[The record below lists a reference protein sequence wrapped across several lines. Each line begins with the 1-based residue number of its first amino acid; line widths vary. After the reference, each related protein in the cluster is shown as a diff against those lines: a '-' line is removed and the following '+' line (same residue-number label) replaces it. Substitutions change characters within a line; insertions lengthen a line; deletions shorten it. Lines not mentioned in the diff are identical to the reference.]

1 LLNYSQSNR
10 SPKNIFVVSKF
21 NLTFTHAIL
30 LRSPF
35 YKQTTMSAF
44 NLFRSRN
51 AVAKAALCLFAIV
64 FTTNSCKK
72 NDNQKWLDVDPA
84 YAKYVEAYTT
94 GIVSKTTSV
103 RVQLSTDAATTHT
116 VGQPV
121 SDKLF
126 ELSPAVKG
134 TATWIDAR
142 TIEFKPEKN
151 LEADKLY
158 RVNFNLGKV
167 TKVPS
172 KFDELKFN
180 FKTTTPSFKVT
191 NDGLRSDGTKTK
203 MTLNGTLATAD
214 AEDGKQIENILT
226 ALQNDKNC
234 KITWQHSNAGKTHA
248 YTVTGIERNKNMETS
263 LLLKWNGKP
272 MSMEVAG
279 SQNMYV
285 PAVGTFKVLNVTPIN
300 DAQQYA
306 SVQFS
311 EPIAIG
317 QDLTGLVTIS
327 NETDVSYTINGS
339 EVKLFS
345 SKPMDG
351 NYTVNVNTGIKDS
364 WGETLSMGF
373 KSNIIFEDKKP
384 SIKILGKG
392 NILPTSGKLVLPF
405 DAINLN
411 AVDICI
417 IKIYENNVPQF
428 LQQNDLGGDNE
439 LRRVAKPIVQK
450 TLRLDDDK
458 TLDLHTKQRFTL
470 DIDKFLKTEQGA
482 IYRVT
487 IGFRPA
493 YSLYSKMASDTMPA
507 EENTDGEYY
516 DEEGSYGDNNGKDDY
531 DEFWSN
537 YDNYYP
543 RGYRWERK
551 DDPTSNSYFNK
562 DRWATRNIL
571 ASNIGLTVKK
581 ENDNSLK
588 VAVSS
593 IISTEPMSGVDL
605 IVMDYQNQ
613 VIGKGS
619 SGSDGFGN
627 VALKQ
632 KPYLL
637 IAKKGTERGYLK
649 LDDGNSLSLSRFDVS
664 GEEIKNGIKGFIFG
678 ERGVWR
684 PGDTMYINC
693 ILEDK
698 TGNLP
703 KDMPVEF
710 NLISPQGQLFK
721 KMIQSNAVD
730 GFNVFKTSTDAT
742 SPTGNWLV
750 RVKVGG
756 AIFEKRVKVE
766 TVMPNRLKIK
776 MDFGADAMFGV
787 NSTNEGKINAMWLFG
802 SPGKNLKAKIDA
814 SLSARKTV
822 FAKFDNFNFDNPTS
836 NYSTQ
841 IKTIFDGTLNDN
853 GDASIKPNFQIDG
866 AAPGMLTANLLTKV
880 FEPGGSFSIDNMS
893 VQYSPYKSYTGIK
906 MPKGEQPF
914 NYLLAGKNNNVE
926 IVNVDAKGNLLQGS
940 QAVEV
945 QFYKIQWRWWWDAGG
960 DNFSN
965 FTQDEYNKLIK
976 TEALTLSNGKG
987 LWSFKTGDTEWGRYL
1002 ILVKDKLS
1010 GHITG
1015 SAFYVDEPGWQ
1026 SRGSDDNQSAASML
1040 SFSADKNK
1048 YDVGEEVKLTI
1059 PSAKG
1064 GRMLVSLES
1073 GSKVIKTFWQET
1085 TQGQTLIKF
1094 KAEPSMAPN
1103 IYATISLLQP
1113 HAQTVNDLPIR
1124 MYGAIPIFIEDKKT
1138 ILAPQISMPESVRPE
1153 TNVSVKVS
1161 EKNGKEMTYCI
1172 AVVDDGLLDLTRF
1185 KTPDPHAAFYAREA
1199 LGVKS
1204 FDMFDQVIGAWGG
1217 DLERILTIGGD
1228 KDAGPVKQK
1237 KANRFKPVV
1246 KYIGPFT
1253 LRSGQTQTQTFM
1265 MPNYIGS
1272 VRTMLV
1278 AAHSGTYGFAEKTVI
1293 VKKPLMV
1300 LATMPRVLAP
1310 GETIKLPVT
1319 VFAMENNI
1327 KNVTVTM
1334 QPNNFLEIVG
1344 PATQTVMFD
1353 KVGEQLAYFDV
1364 RVKNAT
1370 GIGKM
1375 KVSASSAGEN
1385 ATDEIELYVRNP
1397 NPTITSVQQI
1407 VLQPG
1412 QSWNAA
1418 VLPIGIAS
1426 AAKSVMEIS
1435 SIPSMNLQKRLSY
1448 LIEYPHGCIEQTTSS
1463 VFPQLVLNQLTDL
1476 SDFQK
1481 ASIDKNIKVAIAKI
1495 NNFQRVDGGFGYWQ
1509 GANESDDWG
1518 STYAGHFLIEAQ
1530 NNGYVVSDNLINQ
1543 WKNYQKGKANAWV
1556 PSTTNFYGGD
1566 LAQAYRLYTLA
1577 LSKSAEM
1584 GAMNRLREFPYLSA
1598 EAKWKLAAAY
1608 KLAGQDNIAVD
1619 LIAGLP
1625 TTFAQR
1631 TFAGFTYGSD
1641 LRDQAIVLET
1651 LTLLGRKQQA
1661 ATVLTEISAKLSD
1674 ESWYSTQT
1682 TAYSLIAIAKYCGK
1696 NASGNKIMAST
1707 NLAGKA
1713 ENINASSYVKQL
1725 PIVLKEGSNAASI
1738 TNSGNNILYVKI
1750 ITQGQP
1756 LTGDTIKTANSSAA
1770 LSMNIAYISQ
1780 NGTAVDISKLEQG
1793 TDFIAKV
1800 TIKNT
1805 GNKYYSQ
1812 MALSQIFPSGW
1823 EILNPRMMDGEGAF
1837 KSSASEYQDVRD
1849 DRVYSYFGI
1858 RQNEALTYYVQLNAS
1873 YPGRYFLAATDCR
1886 AMYDNTI
1893 SAATNGR
1900 WVEVVSRF

>member
-1 LLNYSQSNR
+1 
-10 SPKNIFVVSKF
+10 
-21 NLTFTHAIL
+21 
-30 LRSPF
+30 
-35 YKQTTMSAF
+35 MSAF

-64 FTTNSCKK
+64 FVTNSCKK
-72 NDNQKWLDVDPA
+72 NNNQKWLDVDPEF
-84 YAKYVEAYTT
+84 AKYVEAYTT
-94 GIVSKTTSV
+94 GIVSKTSSV
-103 RVQLSTDAATTHT
+103 RIQLSTDAATTHT

-126 ELSPAVKG
+126 ELSPSVKG
-134 TATWIDAR
+134 KATWIDAR

-158 RVNFNLGKV
+158 QVNFNLGKV

-172 KFDELKFN
+172 KYEDLKFN
-180 FKTTTPSFKVT
+180 FQTTKPSFKVT
-191 NDGLRSDGTKTK
+191 NTGLRSEAIKNK
-203 MTLNGTLATAD
+203 MRLSGELTTAD
-214 AEDGKQIENILT
+214 AENDKQVESILT
-226 ALQNDKNC
+226 ALQSNKNL
-234 KITWQHSNAGKTHA
+234 KLTWQHSNAGKTHA
-248 YTVTGIERNKNMETS
+248 YTITGIERSEKTES
-263 LLLKWNGKP
+263 AVDLKWNGKS
-272 MSMEVAG
+272 MSMDVEG
-279 SQNMYV
+279 NQTLNV
-285 PAVGTFKVLNVTPIN
+285 PAAGDFKVLNITPVN

-311 EPIAIG
+311 EPIAVG
-317 QDLTGLVTIS
+317 QDLTGLVAIA
-327 NETDVSYTINGS
+327 NEADVSYSINGS

-345 SKPMDG
+345 GKPLDG

-364 WGETLSMGF
+364 WGSVLNTGF
-373 KSNIIFEDKKP
+373 KSNIVFENKKP
-384 SIKILGKG
+384 SAKILGKG

-411 AVDICI
+411 AVDISI
-417 IKIYENNVPQF
+417 IKINENNVPQF
-428 LQQNDLGGDNE
+428 LQQNEIGGDQE

-458 TLDLHTKQRFTL
+458 TLDLHTKQRFSL
-470 DIDKFLKTEQGA
+470 DIDKFLKTEPGA

-487 IGFRPA
+487 IGFKPT
-493 YSLYSKMASDTMPA
+493 YSLYSKMASDTLAA
-507 EENTDGEYY
+507 EENSGSDYYEEEGEYY
-516 DEEGSYGDNNGKDDY
+516 GNNNGKDDY
-531 DEFWSN
+531 DDFWSN

-543 RGYRWERK
+543 RGYSWERK

-562 DRWATRNIL
+562 DRWSSRNIL

-581 ENDNSLK
+581 GNDNALM

-593 IISTEPMSGVDL
+593 IISTEPMSGAEL
-605 IVMDYQNQ
+605 IAMDYQNQ

-619 SGSDGFGN
+619 SGSDGFGTIE
-627 VALKQ
+627 LKQ

-637 IAKKGTERGYLK
+637 IAKKGAERGYLK
-649 LDDGNSLSLSRFDVS
+649 VDDGNSLALSRFDVS
-664 GEEIKNGIKGFIFG
+664 GEEIKSGIKGFIFG

-703 KDMPVEF
+703 KDMPIEF

-721 KMIQSNAVD
+721 KMVQANAVD
-730 GFNVFKTSTDAT
+730 GFNVFKANTDAA

-750 RVKVGG
+750 KIKVGG
-756 AIFEKRVKVE
+756 AVFEKRIKVE

-802 SPGKNLKAKIDA
+802 SPGKSLKAKIDA
-814 SLSARKTV
+814 SLSARKTE
-822 FAKFDNFNFDNPTS
+822 FAKYANYDFDNPTS

-841 IKTIFDGTLNDN
+841 VKTIFDGTLDDN
-853 GDASIKPNFQIDG
+853 GDANIKPDFQID
-866 AAPGMLTANLLTKV
+866 ATAPGMLTANLLTKV

-893 VQYSPYKSYTGIK
+893 IQYSPYKSYAGIK
-906 MPKGEQPF
+906 MPEGEKPF
-914 NYLLAGKNNNVE
+914 NYLLAGKSHNVD
-926 IVNVDAKGNLLQGS
+926 IVDVDAKGNLQQGN
-940 QAVEV
+940 QTIEV
-945 QFYKIQWRWWWDAGG
+945 QFYKIQWRWWWDAGS

-965 FTQDEYNKLIK
+965 FTQDKYNKLIK
-976 TEALTLSNGKG
+976 SDTIRLSNGKG
-987 LWSFKTGDTEWGRYL
+987 SWSFKTGATEWGRYL

-1015 SAFYVDEPGWQ
+1015 STFYVDEPGWQ
-1026 SRGSDDNQSAASML
+1026 SRSGEDADQSAASML
-1040 SFSADKNK
+1040 SFSADKKTYN
-1048 YDVGEEVKLTI
+1048 VGDEVKLTI

-1073 GSKVIKTFWQET
+1073 GSKVIKSFWQET
-1085 TQGQTLIKF
+1085 TQGQTVVKF
-1094 KAEPSMAPN
+1094 KAEPTMAPN

-1124 MYGAIPIFIEDKKT
+1124 MYGSIPIFVEDKNT
-1138 ILAPQISMPESVRPE
+1138 ILTPQINMDASVRPE

-1185 KTPDPHAAFYAREA
+1185 KTPNPHAAFYAREA

-1228 KDAGPVKQK
+1228 EDAGPVKEK

-1272 VRTMLV
+1272 VRTMVV
-1278 AAHSGTYGFAEKTVI
+1278 AAHSGTYGFAEKTVT

-1327 KNVTVTM
+1327 KNVTVKM

-1344 PATQTVMFD
+1344 APTQTLTFD

-1364 RVKNAT
+1364 RVKNAM

-1375 KVSASSAGEN
+1375 KVSASSGGEN
-1385 ATDEIELYVRNP
+1385 ATDEIELDVRNP
-1397 NPTITSVQQI
+1397 NPTITNVQQI
-1407 VLQPG
+1407 TLQPG
-1412 QSWNAA
+1412 EKWDAA
-1418 VLPIGIAS
+1418 VLPIGVAS
-1426 AAKSVMEIS
+1426 AGTSVMEIS

-1481 ASIDKNIKVAIAKI
+1481 ANIDRNIKLAIAKI
-1495 NNFQRVDGGFGYWQ
+1495 NNFQRADGGFGYWQ
-1509 GANESDDWG
+1509 GAHESDDWG

-1530 NNGYVVSDNLINQ
+1530 NNGYVVSDNLLNQ
-1543 WKNYQKGKANAWV
+1543 WKNYQKGKANAWA

-1584 GAMNRLREFPYLSA
+1584 GAMNRLREFKYLSN

-1608 KLAGQDNIAVD
+1608 KLAGQDIIAVD

-1625 TTFAQR
+1625 TTFTQR
-1631 TFAGFTYGSD
+1631 TTAGFTYGSD

-1661 ATVLTEISAKLSD
+1661 ATVLTEVAARLSED
-1674 ESWYSTQT
+1674 SWYSTQT

-1696 NASGNKIMAST
+1696 NASGAKIMAAT
-1707 NLAGKA
+1707 NLAGKS

-1725 PIVLKEGSNAASI
+1725 PIVLKDGSNATSI

-1756 LTGDTIKTANSSAA
+1756 LTGDTIKASNNSAA
-1770 LSMNIAYISQ
+1770 LNMSVSYISQ
-1780 NGTAVDISKLEQG
+1780 NGTAVDISKLTQG

-1805 GNKYYSQ
+1805 GSKYYSQ

-1837 KSSASEYQDVRD
+1837 KSSVSEYQDVRD

-1858 RQNEALTYYVQLNAS
+1858 RQNETLTYYVQLNAS

-1900 WVEVVSRF
+1900 WVEVVK